1 MEFSYKKTEK
11 IPGNAPNEEVQED
24 FEVVYRIYEEKAQKW
39 DIHLVFYDP
48 NHQLH
53 NTVNWKKRQKKGK
66 NGTLKIQSN
75 TWRKRLNIMWWVDAI
90 THDFIWLIT
99 EEKCNIQTTKKV
111 LVKIRNFYRN
121 QKKIVVILDNA
132 RYQRAYEVQEFAE
145 KLGIELLFLPPYSPN
160 LNLIERVRKFFKKR
174 LSHNRYHP
182 TFEDFSKEVFW
193 FFQNF
198 KKFRPNISNLVNW
211 EFQIIKCV

>member
-1 MEFSYKKTEK
+1 
-11 IPGNAPNEEVQED
+11 
-24 FEVVYRIYEEKAQKW
+24 
-39 DIHLVFYDP
+39 
-48 NHQLH
+48 
-53 NTVNWKKRQKKGK
+53 
-66 NGTLKIQSN
+66 
-75 TWRKRLNIMWWVDAI
+75 MWWVDAI